1 MWVLAAVGDLVEAVD
16 DGERVEALA
25 KEIGYR
31 RLVREGVARVR
42 GRLVALAGLGG
53 VGVAVARA
61 SDGGGVC
68 NAVGAGA
75 GGGQYRTVGGGGGGG
90 GVESVDDLLR
100 LAAGVGVGVVVVV
113 GRRERVGSAGL
124 RGLRGLLP

>member
-90 GVESVDDLLR
+90 GVEGVDDLLG
-100 LAAGVGVGVVVVV
+100 LAAGVGEGVVVV
-113 GRRERVGSAGL
+113 GRRGRVGSAGL

>member
-1 MWVLAAVGDLVEAVD
+1 MTSSNPLQQTI
-16 DGERVEALA
+16 EALA

-42 GRLVALAGLGG
+42 AGLGG
-53 VGVAVARA
+53 VGVAVRRA
-61 SDGGGVC
+61 SDGGRVC

-75 GGGQYRTVGGGGGGG
+75 GGGQYRTGSGGSGRG
-90 GVESVDDLLR
+90 GVESVDDLLG
-100 LAAGVGVGVVVVV
+100 LAAGVGVVVV

-124 RGLRGLLP
+124 AGLRGLRGLLP

>member
-1 MWVLAAVGDLVEAVD
+1 M
-16 DGERVEALA
+16 
-25 KEIGYR
+25 
-31 RLVREGVARVR
+31 
-42 GRLVALAGLGG
+42 AGLGG

-90 GVESVDDLLR
+90 GVEGVDDLLR
-100 LAAGVGVGVVVVV
+100 LAAGVGVVVV

-124 RGLRGLLP
+124 GGLRGLLP